1 MARRVRKNE
10 KPFGGIQLILC
21 GDFLQLPPV
30 VKQNI
35 PNTKKF
41 CFQTQAWER
50 CVQLTYELKQV
61 HRQKD
66 CEFID
71 ILNNIRVGIVND
83 EIANKLLKTSKQK
96 IERNGILAT
105 RLCSHTKD
113 ANAINESKLNALP
126 GESKTFEAQDSNKY
140 LSAQLDQ
147 QTSVSGKLEL
157 KIGAQVMLLKNVN
170 ISEGLVNGARGIVTE
185 FRDDLPVIRLKTGKE
200 YIAKHE
206 RCVLHFLFIL

>member
-1 MARRVRKNE
+1 MKEN
-10 KPFGGIQLILC
+10 KPN
-21 GDFLQLPPV
+21 V
-30 VKQNI
+30 
-35 PNTKKF
+35 KKF

-66 CEFID
+66 REFIN
-71 ILNNIRVGIVND
+71 ILNNIRVGMVND
-83 EIANKLLKTSKQK
+83 EIANKLLSTSMQK

-113 ANAINESKLNALP
+113 ANTINESKLNALP

-147 QTSVSGKLEL
+147 QTSVLGKLEL

-200 YIAKHE
+200 YLAKHE
-206 RCVLHFLFIL
+206 RYVFVYYLLCSSSCHLTRKYWFQTVFEDNYIVKFQLWC